1 VDARYEA
8 PYGLGSAADSHR
20 VRNPGMRQPRVYHPM
35 SLGLGIAVV
44 RARRIA
50 DETIAA
56 ADVVA
61 SLADPTAQARS
72 TAAVTDL
79 RTVSAAAAVAV
90 AQPPTNKG

>member
-1 VDARYEA
+1 
-8 PYGLGSAADSHR
+8 
-20 VRNPGMRQPRVYHPM
+20 MRQARVYHPM

-72 TAAVTDL
+72 HCRSNRPANRLGRSRGRRRSTAD
-79 RTVSAAAAVAV
+79 
-90 AQPPTNKG
+90 